1 MINEMSPFDKL
12 RINFLDFLFP
22 KRCVQ
27 CGKVGS
33 FLCSNCFSYLSF
45 DTPTFCLICRRPSV
59 DSLIHPGCL
68 RKYSIDGYF
77 SAIPYNKTAQK
88 LIYNFKYKPYLSSLA
103 EFLGD
108 ILYESLIQNEVFQ
121 RVLKN
126 QEIKKWILVPTP
138 LHSSKLRTRGYNQ
151 SEILAKELGKRFN
164 FTILNLLN
172 RVKDTKTQ
180 VGLKVKERRKNVKDA
195 FKFNYELIAH
205 NLELKDTGV
214 FLLDDVVTTGST
226 LLEAAKVL
234 KRRGFSKVFGITLAR
249 D

>member
-1 MINEMSPFDKL
+1 MNV
-12 RINFLDFLFP
+12 LDFLFP

-45 DTPTFCLICRRPSV
+45 DSPTFCLICRRPSV
-59 DSLIHPGCL
+59 DSLTHPGCL
-68 RKYSIDGYF
+68 RRYSIDGYF
-77 SAIPYNKTAQK
+77 SSIPYNKTAQK
-88 LIYNFKYKPYLSSLA
+88 LIYNFKYKPYLSSLS

-108 ILYESLIQNEVFQ
+108 LIYESLIQNEVFQ

-126 QEIKKWILVPTP
+126 QEIKKWIFVPIP
-138 LHSSKLRTRGYNQ
+138 LYQSKLRIRGYNQ
-151 SEILAKELGKRFN
+151 SEILAKELGKRFE
-164 FTILNLLN
+164 IDVQNLLK

-180 VGLKVKERRKNVKDA
+180 VGLKVEERKENVKRA
-195 FKFNYELIAH
+195 FAFNKEQAPLRRGFAGQGI
-205 NLELKDTGV
+205 
-214 FLLDDVVTTGST
+214 FLVDDVVTTGST

-234 KRRGFSKVFGITLAR
+234 KRRGFLKVFGITLAR